1 VKVGIFGHD
10 WALRDNARGCRR
22 VGFFPVLVNLA
33 LSGLD
38 EHIAQMPGGPDSS
51 QASESPAH
59 MGLGNYR
66 VVRYADGWLLLVIQA
81 SAGERRNGI

>member
-1 VKVGIFGHD
+1 MKVGIFGHD
-10 WALRDNARGCRR
+10 WALRDNTRGCRR

-59 MGLGNYR
+59 AWAW
-66 VVRYADGWLLLVIQA
+66 VTTVSSVTQT
-81 SAGERRNGI
+81 AGYC